1 MSPGASR
8 PSRVPHAELPLRR
21 HTLVTLTAAGWGAA
35 LARDPALAAD
45 PLVQAW
51 AAHGRPLIVRRA
63 SPDEAD
69 AGRVPLGLPL
79 PPSAGKRR
87 IALNVAADALA
98 TVAPLPA
105 LSDVLAA
112 APDAWR
118 TALRE
123 LEALGKRCGVQ
134 GRVFGSLAWQTL
146 TGERYLGESSDLD
159 LVFPLPNPASL
170 TPLLDGIAA
179 IDAHA
184 SMRIDGE
191 LLRDDGAGV
200 NWREL
205 HARQPE
211 VAVKTAI
218 SVELMPAGVFVTGGT
233 R

>member
-1 MSPGASR
+1 M
-8 PSRVPHAELPLRR
+8 PHAELPLRR

-35 LARDPALAAD
+35 FARDPALAAD

-51 AAHGRPLIVRRA
+51 AERGWPLIVRRA

-87 IALNVAADALA
+87 IALSAATDALA
-98 TVAPLPA
+98 AVGPLPA

-112 APDAWR
+112 APEAWR

-123 LEALGKRCGVQ
+123 LDALGARYGVQ
-134 GRVFGSLAWQTL
+134 GRVFGSLAWQAL
-146 TGERYLGESSDLD
+146 TGEPYLGASSDLD
-159 LVFPLPNPASL
+159 IVFPLPDPASL
-170 TPLLDGIAA
+170 APLLDGLAA
-179 IDAHA
+179 IDARA
-184 SMRIDGE
+184 PMRIDGE

-205 HARQPE
+205 HTRQPE

-218 SVELMPAGVFVTGGT
+218 TVELMPADAFIGGA

>member
-1 MSPGASR
+1 M
-8 PSRVPHAELPLRR
+8 PHAELLLRR

-35 LARDPALAAD
+35 FARDPALAAD
-45 PLVQAW
+45 PLVRGW
-51 AAHGRPLIVRRA
+51 AERGWPLIVRRA

-98 TVAPLPA
+98 TVGPLPA
-105 LSDVLAA
+105 LADVLAA
-112 APDAWR
+112 APDTWH

-123 LEALGKRCGVQ
+123 LDALGARCGVQ
-134 GRVFGSLAWQTL
+134 GRVFGSLAWQAL
-146 TGERYLGESSDLD
+146 TGEPYLGASSDLD
-159 LVFPLPNPASL
+159 IVFPLPDAVSIAA
-170 TPLLDGIAA
+170 LLDGLAA

-184 SMRIDGE
+184 PMRIDGE

-218 SVELMPAGVFVTGGT
+218 AVELMPVSAFIGGE

>member
-1 MSPGASR
+1 M
-8 PSRVPHAELPLRR
+8 PHAELPLRR
-21 HTLVTLTAAGWGAA
+21 HTLVTLTAAGWDAA
-35 LARDPALAAD
+35 CARDPALAAD
-45 PLVQAW
+45 PLVRAW
-51 AAHGRPLIVRRA
+51 AERGWPLIVRRA

-87 IALNVAADALA
+87 IALNAAADALA
-98 TVAPLPA
+98 TVRPLPA

-118 TALRE
+118 APLRE
-123 LEALGKRCGVQ
+123 LDALGTRCGVQ
-134 GRVFGSLAWQTL
+134 GRVFGSLAWQAL
-146 TGERYLGESSDLD
+146 TGERYLSDASDLD
-159 LVFPLPNPASL
+159 IVFPLPDAASL
-170 TPLLDGIAA
+170 AALLDGLAA
-179 IDAHA
+179 LDARA
-184 SMRIDGE
+184 PMRIDGE

-205 HARQPE
+205 HARLPE

-218 SVELMPAGVFVTGGT
+218 AVELMSADAFTGGA

>member
-1 MSPGASR
+1 M
-8 PSRVPHAELPLRR
+8 PHAEMPLRR

-35 LARDPALAAD
+35 FARDPALAAD
-45 PLVQAW
+45 PLVHAW
-51 AAHGRPLIVRRA
+51 AERGWPLIVRRA

-79 PPSAGKRR
+79 PPAAGKRR

-98 TVAPLPA
+98 TVGPLPA
-105 LSDVLAA
+105 LADVLAA
-112 APDAWR
+112 APDAWH
-118 TALRE
+118 APLRE
-123 LEALGKRCGVQ
+123 LDALGTRCGVQ
-134 GRVFGSLAWQTL
+134 GRAFGSLAWQAL
-146 TGERYLGESSDLD
+146 TGERYVGASSDLD
-159 LVFPLPNPASL
+159 IVFPLPNAASL
-170 TPLLDGIAA
+170 APLLDGLAA
-179 IDAHA
+179 IDARA

-205 HARQPE
+205 HARLPE

-218 SVELMPAGVFVTGGT
+218 AVELMPAGAFTGDA